1 MIGWLLWITGWALA
15 ADALR
20 RTSYQWVAA
29 DRQRTVWVA
38 LLALLGPLTLWVYLI
53 VVGPRLLNAPDQ
65 PPAALRAG

>member
-1 MIGWLLWITGWALA
+1 MISWLLYITAWALA

-29 DRQRTVWVA
+29 DRQRGMWVG
-38 LLALLGPLTLWVYLI
+38 LLVLLGPFTLWVYLL

-65 PPAALRAG
+65 PPAALRTS